1 MKLHSTPGATLGE
14 EDGVDGVE
22 KEKEREG
29 VREHPRKHQREG
41 GRGGECK
48 WARGSFFIGVKC
60 GDPRVH
66 SLLNL
71 KHKTMNLKHRKG
83 KNK

>member
-1 MKLHSTPGATLGE
+1 MGGKKFITYKILKLHSTPGATLGE

-41 GRGGECK
+41 GRDGECK
-48 WARGSFFIGVKC
+48 WARGSFFFYWGQMW
-60 GDPRVH
+60 GP
-66 SLLNL
+66 
-71 KHKTMNLKHRKG
+71 
-83 KNK
+83 